1 MRRSTGPGR
10 PSSRFAFE
18 RAPMSAVRGQ
28 ASVVSQRRSSPHAVL
43 RFSSM
48 RRIVLILAAS
58 LPAAAATVRGPADV
72 ATLTAA
78 AEAVLHARVVAR
90 ESRWGAGGESS
101 GLIFTRVTLQPI
113 EWWKGRGKP
122 AAVVL
127 RVRGGALLFWATRG
141 HSFQIDSRGT
151 ADLSD
156 GSEFDAVR
164 RSFATWAAVSCS
176 NLKFDEVLPL
186 EQGDRRVG
194 YFPGAT
200 NRNLVLWRTQTCAS
214 AVPAND
220 PCLTQGGCSNKYDCW
235 EGDSS
240 AIATTTTTAATS
252 TADILHAH

>member
-1 MRRSTGPGR
+1 
-10 PSSRFAFE
+10 
-18 RAPMSAVRGQ
+18 MSAVRGQ

-72 ATLTAA
+72 ATLTAS

-127 RVRGGALLFWATRG
+127 RVPGGTIGELTQTVDGVAAFSPREEVVVFLRKLG
-141 HSFQIDSRGT
+141 EEPGT
-151 ADLSD
+151 AVYAVERLALGKFSV
-156 GSEFDAVR
+156 GGPPAGPARAVR
-164 RSFATWAAVSCS
+164 DRSHVACVGCAAVEEDD
-176 NLKFDEVLPL
+176 LLVRDLR
-186 EQGDRRVG
+186 DRVR
-194 YFPGAT
+194 
-200 NRNLVLWRTQTCAS
+200 R
-214 AVPAND
+214 
-220 PCLTQGGCSNKYDCW
+220 
-235 EGDSS
+235 
-240 AIATTTTTAATS
+240 AAGTER
-252 TADILHAH
+252 